1 MGCSDL
7 ATGRRLPALFQQEK
21 THHAINIKLSACL
34 CTWDSP
40 TTGIR
45 ALLSRGI
52 ELIRA
57 KPSEVTVVSKVDIT
71 QLPLTLQ
78 TSQPSWKPPP
88 LATLTWCV
96 PRQLKAN
103 PLVSPA
109 QDTIN
114 LKAIGSFFLI
124 KRIFSSSFCTHTY
137 PAFLDNDHT
146 IPYEDFPISLTPKS
160 VWRCH
165 DQRGYN
171 K

>member
-1 MGCSDL
+1 MEATTSRNTQVVCKKDFHITLSLDKCLPFVIPDVIVDFPRSLPRDQSDQL
-7 ATGRRLPALFQQEK
+7 TSIGYSQVTIKTAKNALIF
-21 THHAINIKLSACL
+21 HF
-34 CTWDSP
+34 P
-40 TTGIR
+40 T
-45 ALLSRGI
+45 
-52 ELIRA
+52 
-57 KPSEVTVVSKVDIT
+57 VH
-71 QLPLTLQ
+71 TLQ
-78 TSQPSWKPPP
+78 
-88 LATLTWCV
+88 V